1 LRRGAQHVNEAH
13 QRDVEAED
21 GVLAAIERIF
31 EERIANQPLL
41 VVDVLFLAEA
51 EIREIMSMA
60 GMLAEPAQGK

>member
-1 LRRGAQHVNEAH
+1 VNEAH

-21 GVLAAIERIF
+21 GVLAAVERIF

>member
-1 LRRGAQHVNEAH
+1 VNEAH